1 MGNKHSK
8 GRKTGHDET
17 RKVSKQTSSSMRDDD
32 ESINQPTASEP
43 MNVTKSPSQ
52 SNDATASFL
61 LEDCLNQLDVGS
73 ILSSQEIH
81 AIRNHLTN
89 LLGQT
94 EHDTIII
101 SQEEFYRFL
110 AANPNSLYVNRLYAI
125 FDVSGQGYIT
135 FESLTR
141 GLALLSRK
149 ATREQKLILAFHL
162 LDLDG
167 SGYITKKM
175 TTDLL
180 RSCLTECR
188 EAGMSLSDQQISRIV
203 ERTFVEADLDNN
215 ELVDLKE
222 YQALDSKHSRIFDF
236 LTVDALGVLNHLE
249 KVRSAAQVFPVAT
262 H

>member
-1 MGNKHSK
+1 
-8 GRKTGHDET
+8 
-17 RKVSKQTSSSMRDDD
+17 MRDEVD
-32 ESINQPTASEP
+32 SPKQPHAIEP
-43 MNVTKSPSQ
+43 MNVTKSPTKARDVS
-52 SNDATASFL
+52 ASVL

-73 ILSSQEIH
+73 ILSNQEIN
-81 AIRNHLTN
+81 AIRNHLTS
-89 LLGQT
+89 LLGQN
-94 EHDTIII
+94 EQETIII
-101 SQEEFYRFL
+101 SEDEFYRFL

-135 FESLTR
+135 FDSLTR

-149 ATREQKLILAFHL
+149 ATREQKLILSFHL
-162 LDLDG
+162 LDLDA

-188 EAGMSLSDQQISRIV
+188 EAGMSLSDQQISKIV
-203 ERTFVEADLDNN
+203 ERTFLEADVDNN

-249 KVRSAAQVFPVAT
+249 KVRSAAHVLPVAT